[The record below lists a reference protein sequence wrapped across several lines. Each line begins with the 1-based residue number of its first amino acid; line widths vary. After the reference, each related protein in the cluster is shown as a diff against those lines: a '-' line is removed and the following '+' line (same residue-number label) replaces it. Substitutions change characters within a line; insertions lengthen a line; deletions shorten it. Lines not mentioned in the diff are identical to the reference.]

1 MKKLL
6 TLLAGYTAGL
16 AVAMK
21 YRKESGK
28 TKIDPTKSKMDN
40 FIDEVVDMHRTAYDE
55 VKGFLASHFDD
66 VEDFDGL
73 KAKAA
78 GLLDS
83 FATEADE
90 LIASLM
96 NKGNTQKETIM
107 KKVESL
113 YTEKEA
119 IIESAR
125 NKGMTF
131 ADVAHDT
138 LVSWIDEA
146 KSKLA
151 EAHALT
157 KSKLEA
163 MPVKKPVA
171 RKAPVKKPQ
180 A

>member
-1 MKKLL
+1 MKKLI
-6 TLLAGYTAGL
+6 TLLAWYAAWL

-21 YRKESGK
+21 YRKDAGK
-28 TKIDPTKSKMDN
+28 TKADPTKSTLDN
-40 FIDEVVDMHRTAYDE
+40 FIDEVVDMHKTAYDE

-73 KAKAA
+73 KTKAA
-78 GLLDS
+78 SLLDS
-83 FATEADE
+83 FSSEADE
-90 LIASLM
+90 LITSLM
-96 NKGNTQKETIM
+96 DKGNIGKETIM

-113 YTEKEA
+113 YTEKET

-138 LVSWIDEA
+138 LISWIDEA
-146 KSKLA
+146 KSKLS
-151 EAHALT
+151 EAHTLA

-163 MPVKKPVA
+163 MPAKKPVV
-171 RKAPVKKPQ
+171 RKAPAKKPQ